1 MGSFCN
7 VEPETVFESEL
18 CPNCGVYVTVKQIGC
33 DDEESFM
40 IPSALAE
47 VPKDLEICAVV
58 SAANVTTSPK
68 YNTLCGFGMWSAKS
82 RNTCSLLSGLGQMAR
97 NA

>member
-47 VPKDLEICAVV
+47 VPKDL
-58 SAANVTTSPK
+58 
-68 YNTLCGFGMWSAKS
+68 
-82 RNTCSLLSGLGQMAR
+82 
-97 NA
+97 